1 MTEFE
6 LKFEIPPRRL
16 PAVKAAMQEAEC
28 NAQHLQARYFDTADG
43 ALARKGL
50 VVRVR
55 QEGAH
60 WVQTAKG
67 PTSDPLHRL
76 EHNVALASPPA
87 NGDFPGVDLTRHAGT
102 PVGERLTKALGL
114 KEGEPAPMLI
124 LVYATDV
131 QRLTRC
137 VSLEGSDIELA
148 LDVGS
153 VVSGQRSTILCELE
167 VELKHGEPAQATEL
181 ARAWCKRHGL
191 WLSVVS
197 KSMKGQRL
205 GDGSVWGPAESATP
219 PKFNHHASG
228 AHITVAVLQSCL
240 TQVLSNASEVAGGS
254 DQAEHIHQLR
264 VGLRRLRTAL
274 RELPLLCDG
283 INPSWT
289 TPLVTAFRHLG
300 EHRDHDLL
308 ALGMQHQIMTAGG
321 PALPIPP
328 LESRVPAP
336 AKIVRSPAFQ
346 NSLLCVI
353 SFVQATASAAATTA
367 HRTPKN
373 ILQKRLSTLQS
384 RVVADGKKFLL
395 LNDAHQHDVRKRLKR
410 LRYLTEFAAPLFH
423 SRQVK
428 SFVSG
433 LKPVQDAIGLYND
446 EVTALQTYRE
456 LALAN
461 AQALFGVGWLTARLA
476 PNADACLQ
484 ELQAFAKVRP
494 FWE

>member
-16 PAVKAAMQEAEC
+16 PAVKAAMQKLKC
-28 NAQHLQARYFDTADG
+28 NTQRLQARYFDTADG

-76 EHNVALASPPA
+76 EHNAALASPA
-87 NGDFPGVDLTRHAGT
+87 SNDLPGVDLARHAGT

-148 LDVGS
+148 LDIGN
-153 VVSGQRSTILCELE
+153 VVSGQRSAALCELE
-167 VELKHGEPAQATEL
+167 VELKHGKTAHATEL

-205 GDGSVWGPAESATP
+205 GSSNAWGPAESATP
-219 PKFNHHASG
+219 PKFKQHASG
-228 AHITVAVLQSCL
+228 AHLTVAVLQSCL
-240 TQVLSNASEVAGGS
+240 AQVLSNASEVASGS

-283 INPSWT
+283 INPGWAA
-289 TPLVTAFRHLG
+289 PLVTAFRHLG

-308 ALGMQHQIMTAGG
+308 ALGMQHQIMAAGG
-321 PALPIPP
+321 PALPIAP
-328 LESRVPAP
+328 LESSIPTP
-336 AKIVRSPAFQ
+336 AKVVRSPAFQ

-353 SFVQATASAAATTA
+353 SFVQATASAAATTT
-367 HRTPKN
+367 HKTPRK

-384 RVVADGKKFLL
+384 RVVADGNQFLL
-395 LNDAHQHDVRKRLKR
+395 LDDDHQHDVRKRLKR

-423 SRQVK
+423 SRRVK
-428 SFVSG
+428 SFVAG

-446 EVTALQTYRE
+446 EIMALQTYRE
-456 LALAN
+456 LALTD
-461 AQALFGVGWLTARLA
+461 AQALFGVGWLTARRA
-476 PNADACLQ
+476 PNAEECLR
-484 ELQAFAKVRP
+484 ELQAFAKIRP
-494 FWE
+494 FWA

>member
-16 PAVKAAMQEAEC
+16 PAVKAAMQETKC
-28 NAQHLQARYFDTADG
+28 NAQRLQARYFDTADG

-76 EHNVALASPPA
+76 EHNVALASPA
-87 NGDFPGVDLTRHAGT
+87 NGDFPGVDLARHAGT

-153 VVSGQRSTILCELE
+153 VVSGQRSATLCELE
-167 VELKHGEPAQATEL
+167 IELKHGKPAHATEL

-205 GDGSVWGPAESATP
+205 GSGSAWGPAESATP
-219 PKFNHHASG
+219 PKFSHHASG
-228 AHITVAVLQSCL
+228 AHLTVAVLQSCL
-240 TQVLSNASEVAGGS
+240 VQVLANASEVASGS
-254 DQAEHIHQLR
+254 NQAEHIHQLR

-283 INPSWT
+283 IDPGWT

-321 PALPIPP
+321 PALLIPP
-328 LESRVPAP
+328 LESSIPTP
-336 AKIVRSPAFQ
+336 AKVVRLLAFQ

-353 SFVQATASAAATTA
+353 SFVQATASALMTIA
-367 HRTPKN
+367 HKTPKK

-384 RVVADGKKFLL
+384 RVVADGRQFLL
-395 LNDAHQHDVRKRLKR
+395 LNDGRQHNVRKRLKR

-423 SRQVK
+423 ARRVK
-428 SFVSG
+428 SFVAG

-446 EVTALQTYRE
+446 EVMALQTYRE
-456 LALAN
+456 LALTD
-461 AQALFGVGWLTARLA
+461 AQALFGVGWLAARRA
-476 PNADACLQ
+476 PNADECLR

-494 FWE
+494 FWA

>member
-16 PAVKAAMQEAEC
+16 PAVKAAMQETKC
-28 NAQHLQARYFDTADG
+28 NAQRLQARYFDTADG

-76 EHNVALASPPA
+76 EHNVALASPA
-87 NGDFPGVDLTRHAGT
+87 NGDFPGVDLARHAGT

-153 VVSGQRSTILCELE
+153 VVSGQRSATLCELE
-167 VELKHGEPAQATEL
+167 IELKHGKPAHATEL

-205 GDGSVWGPAESATP
+205 GSGSAWGPAESATP
-219 PKFNHHASG
+219 PNFSHHASG
-228 AHITVAVLQSCL
+228 AHLTVAVLQSCL
-240 TQVLSNASEVAGGS
+240 VQVLANASEVASGS
-254 DQAEHIHQLR
+254 NQAEHIHQLR

-283 INPSWT
+283 IDPGWT

-321 PALPIPP
+321 PALLIPP
-328 LESRVPAP
+328 LESSIPTP
-336 AKIVRSPAFQ
+336 AKVVRLLAFQ

-353 SFVQATASAAATTA
+353 SFVQATASALMTIA
-367 HRTPKN
+367 HKTPKK

-384 RVVADGKKFLL
+384 RVVADGRQFLL
-395 LNDAHQHDVRKRLKR
+395 LNDGRQHNVRKRLKR

-423 SRQVK
+423 ARRVK
-428 SFVSG
+428 SFVAG

-446 EVTALQTYRE
+446 EVMALQTYRE
-456 LALAN
+456 LALTD
-461 AQALFGVGWLTARLA
+461 AQALFGVGWLAARRA
-476 PNADACLQ
+476 PNADECLR

-494 FWE
+494 FWA

>member
-16 PAVKAAMQEAEC
+16 PAVKAAMQKVKC
-28 NAQHLQARYFDTADG
+28 SAQRLQARYFDTADG

-55 QEGAH
+55 REDTQ

-76 EHNVALASPPA
+76 EHNVPLASPA
-87 NGDFPGVDLTRHAGT
+87 SGDLPGVDLARHAGT
-102 PVGERLTKALGL
+102 PVGERLAKALGL
-114 KEGEPAPMLI
+114 KEGEPAPVMI
-124 LVYATDV
+124 LAYVTDV

-148 LDVGS
+148 LDIGS
-153 VVSGQRSTILCELE
+153 VVSGQRSTALCELE
-167 VELKHGEPAQATEL
+167 VELKHGKPAHATEL

-205 GDGSVWGPAESATP
+205 GSSSAWGPAESATP
-219 PKFNHHASG
+219 PKFSHHASG
-228 AHITVAVLQSCL
+228 AHLTVAVLQSCL
-240 TQVLSNASEVAGGS
+240 AQVLSNASEVASGS

-283 INPSWT
+283 INPDWAA
-289 TPLVTAFRHLG
+289 PLVTAFRHLG

-308 ALGMQHQIMTAGG
+308 ALGLQQQIMTAGG
-321 PALPIPP
+321 PALPIAP
-328 LESRVPAP
+328 LQSSIPTP
-336 AKIVRSPAFQ
+336 AKVVRSPAFQ

-353 SFVQATASAAATTA
+353 SFVQATASAAATTTR
-367 HRTPKN
+367 RTPGK

-395 LNDAHQHDVRKRLKR
+395 LNDGRQHNVRKRLKR

-423 SRQVK
+423 SRRVK
-428 SFVSG
+428 SFLSG
-433 LKPVQDAIGLYND
+433 LKPVQDVIGLYND
-446 EVTALQTYRE
+446 EVMALQTYRE
-456 LALAN
+456 LALTN
-461 AQALFGVGWLTARLA
+461 AQALFGVGWLTARRA
-476 PNADACLQ
+476 PNAKECLR
-484 ELQAFAKVRP
+484 ELQAFAKVQP
-494 FWE
+494 FWA